1 MLPHES
7 SIDRRLHGELHM
19 IQWPIWCEHHESSSL
34 LAIGICVF
42 PARCSKSTASPQQ
55 PPYFHRRTQKHAGEG
70 QLEMGLSA
78 DQEPKRWWIMI
89 PCILLNEVMHATLQK
104 MNKHY
109 SYQKSKLFAARLKLH
124 WNLDPKM
131 ESQKQWWFQDALR
144 PIHAYIYKHWCYI
157 SICLAGFNHAA
168 MELPKKETALISSK
182 KCPMTTSTVLRV
194 GPYLPS
200 HDGNSKDVSM
210 KID

>member
-1 MLPHES
+1 MLPHKS

-131 ESQKQWWFQDALR
+131 EPQKQWWFQDALR
-144 PIHAYIYKHWCYI
+144 PIHAYKYINILILHIYMSCRFQSCCNGASKERN
-157 SICLAGFNHAA
+157 SFNFQQK
-168 MELPKKETALISSK
+168 MSDDNFDCFESWSISSE
-182 KCPMTTSTVLRV
+182 PW
-194 GPYLPS
+194 
-200 HDGNSKDVSM
+200 
-210 KID
+210 